1 MSPKRQEKQI
11 PGALDSEEPQGGIPT
26 CEQSEDQQWLCC
38 RGGKI
43 YSCLKNSS
51 APAIVLEGGT
61 AGVISQL
68 GADFLNPVSEKE
80 RRETEVLPNKD
91 LSDEI

>member
-1 MSPKRQEKQI
+1 M
-11 PGALDSEEPQGGIPT
+11 
-26 CEQSEDQQWLCC
+26 
-38 RGGKI
+38 
-43 YSCLKNSS
+43 KNSS
-51 APAIVLEGGT
+51 APAIVLEGGM